1 MTNAPNPHPTPVG
14 DAADPLDFSG
24 SVVLVTGGSRGIGR
38 GISEAF
44 LGHGADVVICGRN
57 EPDELPSS
65 GGREARFVAAD
76 VRDATAVDA
85 LISDI
90 EATEGRLDVVVNNA
104 GGAPHVDAAEVSPR
118 FHEAIIALNL
128 TAPLHVAQRANRVMR
143 TQDTGGSIINIASV
157 SGVRPSPGT
166 AAYGAAKAGL
176 IGLTQSLAVEW
187 APKVRLNAVVAGL
200 IETEQAHLHY
210 GDEEGVAAVAATV
223 PLGRMGT
230 PTDLANAC
238 VFLAS
243 PLASYVTGSTLTVHG
258 GGERPAFLEE
268 AQVDHE
274 DCS

>member
-1 MTNAPNPHPTPVG
+1 MTSTPAPRSAPDTG
-14 DAADPLDFSG
+14 ADPLNFSG

-38 GISEAF
+38 GIAEAF
-44 LGHGADVVICGRN
+44 LGRGASVVICGRN
-57 EPDELPSS
+57 QPDELPSA
-65 GGREARFVAAD
+65 GGRRARFVAAD

-90 EATEGRLDVVVNNA
+90 EANEGRLDVVVNNA

-128 TAPLHVAQRANRVMR
+128 TAPLHVAQRANRVM
-143 TQDTGGSIINIASV
+143 QAQATGGSIVNIASV

-187 APKVRLNAVVAGL
+187 APKVRMNVVVAGL

-210 GDEEGVAAVAATV
+210 GDEAGVAAVAATV

-230 PTDLANAC
+230 PADLANAC

-243 PLASYVTGSTLTVHG
+243 PLAAYVAGSTLTVHG
-258 GGERPAFLEE
+258 GGERPSFLDE
-268 AQVDHE
+268 AQVERDE
-274 DCS
+274 